1 MYGKKELT
9 GNRRHAWE
17 ILYRHYFNSGYTH
30 YQAQTLAWQYIS
42 EE

>member
-17 ILYRHYFNSGYTH
+17 ILYRHYRNSGYNH
-30 YQAQTLAWQYIS
+30 ERAKSLAWQYIS